1 MTENPQI
8 SFGASL
14 LISFDL
20 THADRRRPAAVHL
33 SPASSAW
40 NPPGICSR
48 ICSRLSS
55 KLCGSCNRS
64 RFDNGRQNFFDQKTH
79 IFVAKFLD
87 DFDEM
92 NNFDDFQKLRKK
104 SKICTFLQ
112 IMHLNEYTA
121 KKPRFEQN
129 HQLIC
134 DKKDSK
140 THKTWVLPCRFF
152 RQFLII
158 WMRDGHSR
166 CGKTFRKNSKFW
178 EHRSATTTKI
188 LRPKSF
194 NNQ

>member
-14 LISFDL
+14 LISFASPI
-20 THADRRRPAAVHL
+20 ADRRRPAAVHL

-55 KLCGSCNRS
+55 ELCGSCNRS

-104 SKICTFLQ
+104 SQIFTFLQ

-129 HQLIC
+129 HHLIF

-158 WMRDGHSR
+158 QWATGILGA
-166 CGKTFRKNSKFW
+166 GKLSEKIQNFGNIEVRRRRKY
-178 EHRSATTTKI
+178 
-188 LRPKSF
+188 
-194 NNQ
+194 